1 MKQADSYRAWA
12 LEEFGAA
19 ELGDERRTSRLVS
32 MAGQALRKPGGRVSA
47 VFVAA
52 AERQGAYDFLECGS
66 VDAAQLNRSMG
77 EATARRCAELPFV
90 TVAIDGSSLTL
101 ANHTGRKDFGRV
113 GSYRGHSEGSCSGL
127 KVISSLAMD
136 AAGTPLGLVDQR
148 WWVRINDPSRAV
160 ARGARKKE
168 RIKRTPVSLKETQR
182 WLDAI
187 AASEQQF
194 EGQVPA
200 LRRCYL
206 LDREADARPTLEAL
220 EKTRQAF
227 VVRSSWD
234 RRIEPAQGRS
244 KRAYLRERMQRRP
257 ALGRYSLHIDAGPN
271 RQERQA
277 TMVVRSATVTLQ
289 LRHAHKR
296 KQVTRLTLNVVWTRE
311 IGPAPHGEPPVDWM
325 LLTNLP
331 VETLDQAVQIIR
343 LYSHR
348 WRIEDFHRTWKTGR
362 CNVEAM
368 QLRSTAAATKWATIL
383 AAVAARIERL
393 KHLAR
398 NQPNEPASVEFTEVE
413 IRALILLKRD
423 QKKKTETIPDT
434 MPTIGDATRWVA
446 ELGGYTGKS
455 SGGPPGA
462 TTISRG
468 LDQVLAAA
476 RMLHLLRAEAKRDQ

>member
-1 MKQADSYRAWA
+1 MQKADGCRAWA

-19 ELGDERRTSRLVS
+19 DLGDERRTSRLVS
-32 MAGQALRKPGGRVSA
+32 MAEQTLRKPGGKVSA
-47 VFVAA
+47 VFLSA

-66 VDAAQLNRSMG
+66 VDAVQIGRSLG
-77 EATARRCAELPFV
+77 EATARRAAALSLV

-101 ANHTGRKDFGRV
+101 ANRAGQKDFGRI
-113 GSYRGHSEGSCSGL
+113 GSYRGHGEGSSGL
-127 KVISSLAMD
+127 KVISSLVMD
-136 AAGTPLGLVDQR
+136 ASGTPLGLVDQR
-148 WWVRINDPSRAV
+148 WWVRTNDPTRAV

-168 RIKRTPVSLKETQR
+168 RIKRTPVSQKETQR

-187 AASEQQF
+187 VASEQRF
-194 EGQVPA
+194 EEQAPA
-200 LRRCYL
+200 VRRCYV

-220 EKTRQAF
+220 EQTQQAF

-234 RRIEPAQGRS
+234 RRIESTEGRW
-244 KRAYLRERMQRRP
+244 KREYLRERMRKRP

-277 TMVVRSATVTLQ
+277 TMAVRSATVTLQ
-289 LRHAHKR
+289 LRHAHQRKR
-296 KQVTRLTLNVVWTRE
+296 VTLLTLHVVWARE
-311 IGPAPHGEPPVDWM
+311 IGPTPRGEQPIDWM

-331 VETLDQAVQIIR
+331 VETLEQSLRVVR

-348 WRIEDFHRTWKTGR
+348 WRIEDFHRTWKSGR

-383 AAVAARIERL
+383 AAVAARTERL

-398 NQPNEPASVEFTEVE
+398 TRPNEPASVEFTEVE
-413 IRALILLKRD
+413 IRALIVLKRD
-423 QKKKTETIPDT
+423 QKKKNETIPDA
-434 MPTIGDATRWVA
+434 MPTIADATRWIA

-455 SGGPPGA
+455 SGGPPGS

-476 RMLHLLRAEAKRDQ
+476 RLLHLLRAEAKRDQ